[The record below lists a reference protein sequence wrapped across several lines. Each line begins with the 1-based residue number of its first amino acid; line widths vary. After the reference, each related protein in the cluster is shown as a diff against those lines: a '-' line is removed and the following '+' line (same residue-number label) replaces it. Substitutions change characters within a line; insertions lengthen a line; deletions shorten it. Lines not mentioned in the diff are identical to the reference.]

1 LPIVFLVVLVKLHWE
16 KATLIMLNVLR
27 LTEQLGS
34 ETTLFVDL
42 QTYDEYKNAV
52 SFIRTLAEKENIHIK
67 K

>member
-1 LPIVFLVVLVKLHWE
+1 
-16 KATLIMLNVLR
+16 MLNVLR

-52 SFIRTLAEKENIHIK
+52 FFIRTLAEKENIHIK